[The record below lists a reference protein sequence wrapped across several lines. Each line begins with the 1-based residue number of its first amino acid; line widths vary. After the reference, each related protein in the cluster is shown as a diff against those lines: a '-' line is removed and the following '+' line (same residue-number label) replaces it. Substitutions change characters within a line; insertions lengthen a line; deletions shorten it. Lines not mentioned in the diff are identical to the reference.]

1 MGIVL
6 MGTKTKIL
14 QLALMVWLTVVSLSG
29 TAFAWWND
37 EWTLRKKITL
47 DTTSTGSV
55 IPDPIGTS
63 AVLIRLHDGDFQF
76 ANAKDDGGDLRFVAE
91 DDKTLLTYHIE
102 KFDSLLDEA
111 FVWVKLPDLK
121 PGTRTSFWL
130 YYGNSGAKAV
140 KADDPKGTYDA
151 DTVLVYHFA
160 EHNQPPLDA
169 TKFANNAQNAGIP
182 DDGSLIGTGLRL
194 NGQGV
199 ITIPASSSLPW
210 TDGSALTWSAWI
222 KLVSAQPNATIFS
235 RQDGGN
241 AFRIGTDNAVPF
253 VEVTGGSGTQRSQA
267 GAAIA
272 PNSWHHF
279 AVVAGGGKI
288 TLFLDGD
295 QYGVV
300 NVPLPALNGPAS
312 IGGEI
317 SGTSSGAGF
326 NGELDEL
333 ELSRVARPAGFVKL
347 AALSQGGDKAPKLL
361 TLAEDEQK
369 ASFVSGYFAVI
380 LKSVTPDGWVVIG
393 VLMVMAVVSWAVMV
407 NRLSYLNGVGKGN
420 ARFLQEWNHLARD
433 ITVLDHGNAEN
444 LRTLG
449 GRIDPA
455 RQRAMRRA
463 PLYRIYHIGIEEI
476 RRRFASNPDVES
488 SRVLSPQSL
497 QAIRASLDGALVR
510 ETQKLSRLMVFLTLS
525 IAGGPFLGLLGTV
538 VGVMITFAAIAA
550 AGDVN
555 VNAIAPGIAAA
566 LVATVAGLGVA
577 IPALFG
583 YNYLISKIK
592 DATSD
597 MHVFVDEFVAK
608 MAEFYSSAP
617 ENTNWR

>member
-1 MGIVL
+1 M
-6 MGTKTKIL
+6 MGTKTRIL
-14 QLALMVWLTVVSLSG
+14 QLALMVWLVVLSLSG
-29 TAFAWWND
+29 SAFAWWND
-37 EWTLRKKITL
+37 EWTIRKKITL
-47 DTTSTGSV
+47 DMTSTGTV
-55 IPDPIGTS
+55 ISDPIGTS
-63 AVLIRLHDGDFQF
+63 AILIRLHDGDFQF

-91 DDKTLLTYHIE
+91 DDKTLLTYHVE

-160 EHNQPPLDA
+160 EHGQPPLDA

-194 NGQGV
+194 DGQGK
-199 ITIPASSSLPW
+199 ITIPASSSLAW
-210 TDGSALTWSAWI
+210 SDGAALSWSAWI
-222 KLVSAQPNATIFS
+222 KLVATQPDATIFS
-235 RQDGGN
+235 RQDGAN
-241 AFRIGTDNAVPF
+241 AFRIGVDNAVPF
-253 VEVTGGSGTQRSQA
+253 VEVTGANGTQRSPA

-279 AVVAGGGKI
+279 AMVAGGGKI
-288 TLFLDGD
+288 TLFLDGE
-295 QYGVV
+295 QYAALNGTV
-300 NVPLPALNGPAS
+300 PALNAPAS
-312 IGGEI
+312 LGGDA
-317 SGTSSGAGF
+317 SGRAGF

-333 ELSRVARPAGFVKL
+333 ELSKIARPAGFVKL

-361 TLAEDEQK
+361 ALGEDEQK
-369 ASFVSGYFAVI
+369 ASFVTGYFAVI

-407 NRLSYLNGVGKGN
+407 NRLGYLNRVGKGN

-433 ITVLDHGNAEN
+433 LTALDHGDAEN

-455 RQRAMRRA
+455 RQRALRGA

-476 RRRFASNPDVES
+476 RRRFASNPDIES

-538 VGVMITFAAIAA
+538 VGVIITFAAIAA